1 VGSERPRYRKDKNI
15 TVKPAGGSGREIA
28 PGKIT
33 FPSSEDINPRLRD
46 LFSSRLVTVDATQSP
61 GLTIELDGAG
71 GAGAGGGAFEALP
84 FGREEEDL
92 AAAPPLVELAAA
104 ARFFFFTI
112 ARSGCNSSGGG
123 AVAVKKGRRGRMRR
137 CCGSCGRDWGFFA
150 LWRF

>member
-104 ARFFFFTI
+104 AGFFFFTI
-112 ARSGCNSSGGG
+112 VRSDEDWKSSGGG
-123 AVAVKKGRRGRMRR
+123 AAMAKEGRRGRMRR
-137 CCGSCGRDWGFFA
+137 CYGKRGED
-150 LWRF
+150 